1 MKKLAITKKII
12 VSFGIL
18 LLFFFSNPYGEPVK
32 VNAMVNNNLYSPVTE
47 QVRASRAIEH
57 IRFLSEKI
65 GPRPSGTMQ
74 EHRAAKYIGD
84 TLQKLG
90 YEVEYQA
97 LPVPDQYI
105 GSISFSMYG
114 EKDWQVGAASNAFI
128 SKNPVVG
135 SVVFIGKET
144 NINSLSESIHGK
156 IVLLEQADTIE
167 KYNEQVEHVAIKGAK
182 GVLLY
187 STIGDR
193 GNYGEAFNPILKKEQ
208 SIPVF
213 GLAYNQGI
221 RMKEKLLH
229 NQNVVSLKA
238 KQEVNLRSLNV
249 IAKKKPKHTT
259 GDEEVAIMSA
269 HYDSVIGAPGANDN
283 ASGVGLLLELAY
295 NFKDIETNKEIQ
307 FIAFGAEENESL
319 GAYHYVN
326 QLSAKDKT
334 RIRGVFNADMIAT
347 SYYQAKDLYAMTLD
361 GSQNEVTNTAVAT
374 SKELRKSVVLTGKF
388 DSSDHVPFNQAGIPS
403 ALFIW
408 MDVESWDPL
417 IYHVERVFHTPQDT
431 VLENISAQRMQD
443 ALEIIG
449 TSLYYFIKR

>member
-1 MKKLAITKKII
+1 
-12 VSFGIL
+12 
-18 LLFFFSNPYGEPVK
+18 
-32 VNAMVNNNLYSPVTE
+32 MVNNNLYSPVTE

-193 GNYGEAFNPILKKEQ
+193 GNYGEAFNPILKRNNRYLYLDLP
-208 SIPVF
+208 I
-213 GLAYNQGI
+213 
-221 RMKEKLLH
+221 
-229 NQNVVSLKA
+229 
-238 KQEVNLRSLNV
+238 
-249 IAKKKPKHTT
+249 
-259 GDEEVAIMSA
+259 
-269 HYDSVIGAPGANDN
+269 
-283 ASGVGLLLELAY
+283 
-295 NFKDIETNKEIQ
+295 
-307 FIAFGAEENESL
+307 
-319 GAYHYVN
+319 
-326 QLSAKDKT
+326 
-334 RIRGVFNADMIAT
+334 IRG
-347 SYYQAKDLYAMTLD
+347 L
-361 GSQNEVTNTAVAT
+361 G
-374 SKELRKSVVLTGKF
+374 
-388 DSSDHVPFNQAGIPS
+388 
-403 ALFIW
+403 
-408 MDVESWDPL
+408 
-417 IYHVERVFHTPQDT
+417 
-431 VLENISAQRMQD
+431 
-443 ALEIIG
+443 
-449 TSLYYFIKR
+449 